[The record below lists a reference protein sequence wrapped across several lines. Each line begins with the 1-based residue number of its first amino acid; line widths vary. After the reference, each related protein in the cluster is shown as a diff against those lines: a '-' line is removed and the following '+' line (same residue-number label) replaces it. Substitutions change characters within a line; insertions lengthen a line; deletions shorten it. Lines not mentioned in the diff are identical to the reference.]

1 VIAKGTGCRNPTAR
15 ARGPQTYATTRRRR
29 SLRGDRQGHP
39 SGAGLRGFTVAAE
52 AADTECAIRAVLRE
66 RPDECPDRHQP
77 AGRRHPGGGGDSRAR
92 ARGRD
97 RHGRDGAGRR
107 RAVRR
112 PGSRSQ
118 GSLLRDIAPT
128 ALGNALRGIMRGEAA
143 IPPPPSSPG
152 SSQSSALAARRAAV
166 ARSAARSTV

>member
-1 VIAKGTGCRNPTAR
+1 
-15 ARGPQTYATTRRRR
+15 
-29 SLRGDRQGHP
+29 
-39 SGAGLRGFTVAAE
+39 
-52 AADTECAIRAVLRE
+52 VLRE
-66 RPDECPDRHQP
+66 RPDECLI
-77 AGRRHPGGGGDSRAR
+77 ATSLPGGGIRAAAEIHAR
-92 ARGRD
+92 APEVAIVMVGTVPD
-97 RHGRDGAGRR
+97 DAELFAALEAGAR
-107 RAVRR
+107 
-112 PGSRSQ
+112 